1 MMHAGEATRRVT
13 PISIRARDAGGAM
26 VETARRSSETAPI
39 APEALELAFAPL
51 HKRAFG
57 TAVGLAFGLL
67 MFGATVMAVLRA
79 TQAPFPLDRLNEYF
93 YGYTMSWQGAFIAF
107 GWAFLVGFVGG
118 WFFAFIRNLALAL
131 SLFAIRTRA
140 QLTATRDFLDHI

>member
-1 MMHAGEATRRVT
+1 MRSSEATQRVI
-13 PISIRARDAGGAM
+13 PISIRARDMGGAM
-26 VETARRSSETAPI
+26 VEMTSSEPASVEP
-39 APEALELAFAPL
+39 ASLDLAFAPL

-57 TAVGLAFGLL
+57 TAVGVALGLV

-79 TQAPFPLDRLNEYF
+79 TEAPFPLDRLNQYF

-107 GWAFLVGFVGG
+107 AWAFLVGFVGG
-118 WFFAFIRNLALAL
+118 WFFAFVRNLVLAI

-140 QLTATRDFLDHI
+140 QLSATRDFLDHI

>member
-1 MMHAGEATRRVT
+1 
-13 PISIRARDAGGAM
+13 M
-26 VETARRSSETAPI
+26 VEMTSSETKPI
-39 APEALELAFAPL
+39 EPGALELAFAPL

-57 TAVGLAFGLL
+57 TAVGLALGLV

-93 YGYTMSWQGAFIAF
+93 YGYTMSWPGAFIAF
-107 GWAFLVGFVGG
+107 GWAFVVGFVGG
-118 WFFAFIRNLALAL
+118 WFFAFVRNLALAM

-140 QLTATRDFLDHI
+140 QLSATRDFLDHI